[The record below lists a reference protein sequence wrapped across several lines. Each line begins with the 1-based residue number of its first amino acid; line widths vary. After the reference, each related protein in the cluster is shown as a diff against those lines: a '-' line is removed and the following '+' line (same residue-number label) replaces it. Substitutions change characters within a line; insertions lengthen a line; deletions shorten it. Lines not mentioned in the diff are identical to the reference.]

1 MNTINFTA
9 RIAIN
14 REFEKGKPIKQT
26 KKEMIDYYD
35 GKIAKIQK
43 QKEQSLI
50 INDFM
55 HSKEA
60 KTMLKHLPQEDII
73 SICTPKEETDEL
85 MLQYTDSTVFDRL
98 TYSQYEDWQGQEMNI
113 FFPFKKDGSFDKNG
127 LLKWLSKLTKFFNKT
142 NAENNQ

>member
-73 SICTPKEETDEL
+73 SICTPKEETDE
-85 MLQYTDSTVFDRL
+85 Q
-98 TYSQYEDWQGQEMNI
+98 
-113 FFPFKKDGSFDKNG
+113 
-127 LLKWLSKLTKFFNKT
+127 LSL
-142 NAENNQ
+142 